1 MAFRQIIWHLVTSGD
16 LIIDQSEKMIE
27 ILYELNKSNRT
38 PFFCIFIF
46 VVVFFIYKVWSFCT
60 PHPFRLPPY
69 HLCPR
74 AKVVGAS
81 PGSGFRDVER

>member
-46 VVVFFIYKVWSFCT
+46 VVVFFLQGVVIL
-60 PHPFRLPPY
+60 HPPPLDY
-69 HLCPR
+69 HLATFAPGQR
-74 AKVVGAS
+74 WWERHPGA
-81 PGSGFRDVER
+81 DLEM

>member
-38 PFFCIFIF
+38 PFFYIFIF
-46 VVVFFIYKVWSFCT
+46 VVVFFYLQGVVIL
-60 PHPFRLPPY
+60 HPPP
-69 HLCPR
+69 L
-74 AKVVGAS
+74 
-81 PGSGFRDVER
+81 

>member
-16 LIIDQSEKMIE
+16 LSIDPSEKKMIE

-46 VVVFFIYKVWSFCT
+46 VVVFYLQGVVIL
-60 PHPFRLPPY
+60 HPPP
-69 HLCPR
+69 P
-74 AKVVGAS
+74 
-81 PGSGFRDVER
+81 